1 MLKINIPEKWA
12 EKHLPPPK
20 DEGIFFRLDL
30 SISDN
35 FEQLWFLWQ
44 KSPPPLNEGKIFD
57 TRSIHFRQF

>member
-12 EKHLPPPK
+12 EKHLPTPI
-20 DEGIFFRLDL
+20 DEGNYFRLDL

-44 KSPPPLNEGKIFD
+44 KSPTPPE
-57 TRSIHFRQF
+57 